1 MIRMLKLEFSDT
13 LVSFLDKI
21 IFKKLYWAC
30 SLNDFFLKKQRKK
43 KSNLLRK
50 DTDVS
55 ESFDF

>member
-30 SLNDFFLKKQRKK
+30 SLNDFFSEKTKK
-43 KSNLLRK
+43 KEVKLVEKRH
-50 DTDVS
+50 
-55 ESFDF
+55 